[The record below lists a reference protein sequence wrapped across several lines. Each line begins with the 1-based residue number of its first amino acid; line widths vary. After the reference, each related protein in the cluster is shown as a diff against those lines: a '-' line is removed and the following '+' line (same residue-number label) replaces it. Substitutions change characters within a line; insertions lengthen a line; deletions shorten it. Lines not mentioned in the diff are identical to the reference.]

1 MEKEEKGR
9 KKKREQEERKYS
21 EAGEYLMTGIG
32 FLRQIKTP
40 IIKRQII
47 SPPMYWEEEEEE
59 QEEEEGKEEEE
70 KYKKEWIMKKV
81 QGDFFQVGESIKT
94 LNFYYAF
101 LP

>member
-1 MEKEEKGR
+1 MVKRENEENTKKTGEKSGEGR
-9 KKKREQEERKYS
+9 KRKKKKKREQEERKYS

-70 KYKKEWIMKKV
+70 KYKKEVRCVIRR
-81 QGDFFQVGESIKT
+81 E
-94 LNFYYAF
+94 
-101 LP
+101 